1 MLRVSGRKSSNSGW
15 WRTVAIHNYILKNRS
30 FTATANFTIEQM
42 ANTLLPNDYSITILE
57 IKERINKARFESLKA
72 VNNELILMYLEI
84 GNVISDKVATGW
96 GDAIVDRLSLDLQRE
111 YPGIKGFSS
120 RNPRRMKYIYE
131 RCQENEFWPQLVA
144 KLTT

>member
-1 MLRVSGRKSSNSGW
+1 MCKPISGRDSNSGW
-15 WRTVAIHNYILKNRS
+15 WRTVTIHNYILKNRS

-84 GNVISDKVATGW
+84 GNVISGKVATGW
-96 GDAIVDRLSLDLQRE
+96 GDAIVDRLS
-111 YPGIKGFSS
+111 
-120 RNPRRMKYIYE
+120 
-131 RCQENEFWPQLVA
+131 
-144 KLTT
+144 